1 MIKLI
6 FVILMLVNIGEVIGL
21 SVRLAWGVTKA
32 IFTIAGAIIV
42 GALLLSGGFAV
53 VAIILLVL
61 AGIGGL
67 AAEALS

>member
-1 MIKLI
+1 MFTLL
-6 FVILMLVNIGEVIGL
+6 FVILMLMVIGEVIGL
-21 SVRLAWGVTKA
+21 SVKLAWGVTKA

-53 VAIILLVL
+53 VAIILLIF

>member
-1 MIKLI
+1 MITLI
-6 FVILMLVNIGEVIGL
+6 FVILMLVFIGEVIGL

>member
-1 MIKLI
+1 MFTLL
-6 FVILMLVNIGEVIGL
+6 FVILMLMVIGEVIGL
-21 SVRLAWGVTKA
+21 SVKLAWGVTKA